1 MTARDF
7 CYWLQ
12 GFFELSPAVGELSQ
26 QQTEQIRNHLHM
38 VFAHEIDPS
47 MGDKD
52 HQKKLTDIHSP
63 KPELTQAQKEQ
74 LEKDF
79 KKALDEST
87 KKFTDRFG
95 ELDKHVKINC

>member
-38 VFAHEIDPS
+38 VFAHEIDPA
-47 MGDKD
+47 MGNAE
-52 HQKKLTDIHSP
+52 HQKKLTEIHNPP
-63 KPELTQAQKEQ
+63 KPLTEEDKQRLKDMTDKFEQ
-74 LEKDF
+74 LRRQGFDF
-79 KKALDEST
+79 HM
-87 KKFTDRFG
+87 G
-95 ELDKHVKINC
+95 PKINC